1 MPFVLRAARKNDV
14 MMQWLDSPAG
24 RYFLEWE
31 TRFLDEQVADIFGF
45 YAVQLGI
52 SSLPG
57 LRANRMPDRWYLA
70 PTLNDKNPVQLLSH
84 FEALPF
90 ESQSLDLLV
99 LPHTLETSDDPHQVL
114 REAERVLVPEGRLI
128 VVSFNPWSLWGA
140 RQKFHQLTGHSFFPP
155 GSQLIGLP
163 RLKDWLKLLN
173 FEIEAGRF
181 GCYRFPCRSEAW
193 LKRGE
198 VLEKI
203 GNRWWPVFGAVY
215 ALTAVKRVH
224 GMRLIGPAWKN
235 KPRKSAAVAAVTSRR

>member
-1 MPFVLRAARKNDV
+1 

-24 RYFLEWE
+24 HYFLEWE
-31 TRFLDEQVADIFGF
+31 TRFLDEQVVDIFGF
-45 YAVQLGI
+45 HAVQLGI
-52 SSLPG
+52 PHLEG
-57 LRANRMPDRWYLA
+57 LRANRMPDRWYIA
-70 PTLNDKNPVQLLSH
+70 PTLWASHGVQLLTR

-128 VVSFNPWSLWGA
+128 ILSFNPWSLWGA
-140 RQKFHQLTGHSFFPP
+140 RQQFSALTGSTFFPP
-155 GSQLIGLP
+155 GSQLIGLS

-181 GCYRFPCRSEAW
+181 GCYRLPCRSETW
-193 LKRGE
+193 LKRSAL
-198 VLEKI
+198 LEKI
-203 GNRWWPVFGAVY
+203 GARWWPVFGGVY
-215 ALTAVKRVH
+215 ALSAVKRVH

-235 KPRKSAAVAAVTSRR
+235 KPRNSGAVVAVTHRH